1 MFRIVTAAMLLSL
14 AGAAHAG
21 TSFNGP
27 YINGKSFNSI
37 VPNGMLNGAS
47 LNGML
52 NGLSPN
58 GMLNGANLNGI
69 LNGSYVNGV
78 YANGGSD
85 STLDSVI
92 LIGVELPR

>member
-21 TSFNGP
+21 TSVNGP
-27 YINGKSFNSI
+27 YINGLMPNGMLNGMHL
-37 VPNGMLNGAS
+37 NGMLNGAS

-52 NGLSPN
+52 NGF
-58 GMLNGANLNGI
+58 GINGAGAS
-69 LNGSYVNGV
+69 G
-78 YANGGSD
+78 D
-85 STLDSVI
+85 TTLDSVI

>member
-27 YINGKSFNSI
+27 YINGLM
-37 VPNGMLNGAS
+37 PNGMLNGAS

-52 NGLSPN
+52 NGASLN
-58 GMLNGANLNGI
+58 GILNGANLNGV
-69 LNGSYVNGV
+69 YVNGV
-78 YANGGSD
+78 SD
-85 STLDSVI
+85 SAPASMI

>member
-21 TSFNGP
+21 TSFNGTT
-27 YINGKSFNSI
+27 YQG
-37 VPNGMLNGAS
+37 VG

-58 GMLNGANLNGI
+58 GMLNGLNLNGS
-69 LNGSYVNGV
+69 NG
-78 YANGGSD
+78 ASD
-85 STLDSVI
+85 STLESVI